1 MTTPEVQ
8 IFGDLYSFAWP
19 KWNLCIELDRL
30 HEHRDGHT
38 TAEIKITTTAPGFDP
53 YLHRSTLNLSTQRTR
68 DDLAK
73 SMSRKYELADW
84 DTVLEQLCWIT
95 LDHYRAGEPIVIIG
109 NSDQP
114 ISPGYLLSPL
124 LPLRQPSLIYGDGGT
139 GKSYLALFIALSIQ
153 LPYDAAMWHPD
164 QANALYLDWET
175 DSNTAGNRVKR
186 LKVGMGFPNELSL
199 SYRRCALPLA
209 DDITAIK
216 RMVDEYKISF
226 VVIDSCGGACG
237 GDPNSPET
245 CNRFFAALRTLN
257 VTSLLIHHVPKHA
270 NPASPSK
277 DKSPY
282 GSAYFYNWSRAVF
295 LLRRAQD
302 VVDNQ
307 IDIGLIHKKANED
320 NVTRPMGFHLTF
332 HDNQTHVQIKGD
344 ISDVPEF
351 LESLSVRDRIKHILK
366 VQPADI
372 DEMEKELDDVN
383 KDTIRKTVE
392 RMDKIYKEITR
403 VEGKWGILYKE

>member
-1 MTTPEVQ
+1 MSTPEVQ
-8 IFGDLYSFAWP
+8 IFGDLYSFTWS

-38 TAEIKITTTAPGFDP
+38 SAEIKITTTAPGFDP

-73 SMSRKYELADW
+73 SMSHKYDLADW

-109 NSDQP
+109 NSDEP
-114 ISPGYLLSPL
+114 ISPGYLLYPL
-124 LPLRQPSLIYGDGGT
+124 LPLKQPSLIYGDGGT
-139 GKSYLALFIALSIQ
+139 GKSYLALFMALTIQ
-153 LPYDAAMWHPD
+153 LPYDAAMWQPD
-164 QANALYLDWET
+164 QANVLYLDWET
-175 DSNTAGNRVKR
+175 DSSMAGNRVKR
-186 LKVGMGFPNELSL
+186 LKAGMGFPNELAL
-199 SYRRCALPLA
+199 PYRRCALPLA

-216 RMVDEYKISF
+216 RMVDEYKIGL

-237 GDPNSPET
+237 GDPSSPET
-245 CNRFFAALRTLN
+245 CNRFFVALRTLN

-295 LLRRAQD
+295 LLRRHQEAE
-302 VVDNQ
+302 DNEM
-307 IDIGLIHKKANED
+307 DIGLFHKKANED
-320 NVTRPMGFHLTF
+320 SLTAPMGFQLTF
-332 HDNQTHVQIKGD
+332 HDDQTHVRIKSD

-351 LESLSVRDRIKHILK
+351 LESLSCRARIRQMLK
-366 VQPADI
+366 TMSVGSI
-372 DEMEKELDDVN
+372 DEIAEELELK
-383 KDTIRKTVE
+383 KDTVRKTIG
-392 RMDKIYKEITR
+392 RMEEKKMIIR
-403 VEGKWGILYKE
+403 VGDKWGLLRDE